1 MNASG
6 SFHRGGRTPARHEL
20 DFPGAYLKF
29 LEFQSIDE
37 YAGDA
42 VAVARI
48 IERDGRI
55 APDFDGFEL
64 D

>member
-6 SFHRGGRTPARHEL
+6 NTYRDHSSARREL

-48 IERDGRI
+48 IERDGMI
-55 APDFDGFEL
+55 APDFDGFDL

>member
-6 SFHRGGRTPARHEL
+6 NSHRDHSSAHREL

-37 YAGDA
+37 YAGD
-42 VAVARI
+42 VVEVARI
-48 IERDGRI
+48 IERDGMI
-55 APDFDGFEL
+55 APDFGTFDL

>member
-6 SFHRGGRTPARHEL
+6 NTYRDHSSARREL

-37 YAGDA
+37 YAGD
-42 VAVARI
+42 VVEVTRM
-48 IERDGRI
+48 IERDGMI
-55 APDFDGFEL
+55 APDFGTFDF

>member
-6 SFHRGGRTPARHEL
+6 NTHRDHSSARREL

-37 YAGDA
+37 YAGD
-42 VAVARI
+42 VVEVTRM
-48 IERDGRI
+48 IERDGMI
-55 APDFDGFEL
+55 APDFGTL
-64 D
+64 DFD

>member
-6 SFHRGGRTPARHEL
+6 NTHRDHSSARREL

-37 YAGDA
+37 YAGD
-42 VAVARI
+42 VVEVTRM
-48 IERDGRI
+48 IERDGMI
-55 APDFDGFEL
+55 APDFGTFDL